1 MNAVEWREK
10 LAPLSDA
17 ELAKRLYLA
26 GLVQRIDAEL
36 IAMKTLFGSGDEPL
50 RFSPAPDTR
59 LTALLHLILHLMMQ
73 EIKRRAQAQAQANS
87 SHELTAEEKKE
98 ENHANHAENNGNH

>member
-36 IAMKTLFGSGDEPL
+36 IAMKTLFGSGDAPL

-59 LTALLHLILHLMMQ
+59 LTALLHLMMQ